1 MNASVAQAAWILES
15 TLMCTKVKGT
25 WATELSF

>member
-1 MNASVAQAAWILES
+1 MNSNVAQEAWILES

-25 WATELSF
+25 WAIELSF